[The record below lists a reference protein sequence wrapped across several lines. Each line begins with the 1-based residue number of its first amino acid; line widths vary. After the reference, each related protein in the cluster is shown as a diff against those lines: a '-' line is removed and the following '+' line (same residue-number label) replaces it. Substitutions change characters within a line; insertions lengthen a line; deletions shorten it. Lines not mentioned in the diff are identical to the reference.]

1 MDSQTGAIL
10 LLFAQVLA
18 VGGILTLPIGV
29 TVGILKSLPLGIP
42 QGYFP
47 IVAFAGAV
55 FGLIVGLITPGGPA
69 LVICIAA
76 GTVSG
81 YGTSKA
87 YESAKA
93 ANPHYKG

>member
-1 MDSQTGAIL
+1 MDPQAGAIL

-18 VGGILTLPIGV
+18 IGGILTLPIGIV
-29 TVGILKSLPLGIP
+29 VGVLKSLPLGIP
-42 QGYFP
+42 QGYFR
-47 IVAFAGAV
+47 IMAIFAGAV

-87 YESAKA
+87 YASAKA
-93 ANPHYKG
+93 ANPH